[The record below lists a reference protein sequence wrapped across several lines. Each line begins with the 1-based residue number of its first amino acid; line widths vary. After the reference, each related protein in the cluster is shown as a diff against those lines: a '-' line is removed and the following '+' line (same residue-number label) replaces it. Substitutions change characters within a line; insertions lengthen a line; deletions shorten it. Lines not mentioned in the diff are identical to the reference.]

1 MLVYIENLYLVLIV
15 FAFFCSIII
24 LVKGKQKLPMILLSV
39 SNMTAMLA
47 AIFYW
52 MLRTGIFYEYPH
64 FLRIPAPFLYLLGPA
79 SWLFTRTLLYGES
92 RLRKTDWLHF
102 LPFIFHVVELTPFY
116 LSDAATKLAIIK
128 AVEADQSV
136 HLVHFKEGLL
146 ESKWHT
152 LLKLISII
160 IYFSLSVAVYLKV
173 KRKIKT
179 AIIVDYNRIFSF
191 LKVYLF
197 TRFIG
202 ILLIVVSLVFLRSTP
217 YFAFMLHNMNL
228 LFLVNVFVLIFGFHE
243 FIYGNDM
250 NGTGSEERESLVKTL
265 MSQTVNLRLLQKSSH
280 EANVLFDSNCRVMY
294 FNKQAECKLKEVYG
308 IDIELNTDI
317 RKYLDPASARV
328 FQSWFDRCL
337 LGETVQVEEKFLLH
351 DNSDFTWLQIS
362 FTAHYNELGKLK
374 GVSVGANSIDD
385 KKRMAHLQEKYVQ
398 RLDELAWD
406 SSHLLRAPVANM
418 KGIVSLI
425 AQNEIQL
432 SQEEKEQL
440 IAHMSDE
447 LNDLDQ
453 VIRDMVGKA
462 RKEME
467 GQVV

>member
-1 MLVYIENLYLVLIV
+1 
-15 FAFFCSIII
+15 
-24 LVKGKQKLPMILLSV
+24 
-39 SNMTAMLA
+39 
-47 AIFYW
+47 
-52 MLRTGIFYEYPH
+52 
-64 FLRIPAPFLYLLGPA
+64 
-79 SWLFTRTLLYGES
+79 
-92 RLRKTDWLHF
+92 
-102 LPFIFHVVELTPFY
+102 
-116 LSDAATKLAIIK
+116 
-128 AVEADQSV
+128 
-136 HLVHFKEGLL
+136 
-146 ESKWHT
+146 
-152 LLKLISII
+152 
-160 IYFSLSVAVYLKV
+160 
-173 KRKIKT
+173 
-179 AIIVDYNRIFSF
+179 
-191 LKVYLF
+191 
-197 TRFIG
+197 
-202 ILLIVVSLVFLRSTP
+202 
-217 YFAFMLHNMNL
+217 
-228 LFLVNVFVLIFGFHE
+228 
-243 FIYGNDM
+243 
-250 NGTGSEERESLVKTL
+250 
-265 MSQTVNLRLLQKSSH
+265 
-280 EANVLFDSNCRVMY
+280 MY